1 MIKGVLDSDL
11 AEKGFNSEY
20 FFFYQ
25 VWRELTCSKT
35 LDSYQHKSLNVINGL
50 EELIHNLESYIDSVT
65 STTHSIISLNAEL
78 FKLLSRDYVL
88 RTIFPSVLNRL
99 RAYLGQSIKTIPKCR
114 ALKYHVSLLLH
125 EIQNTYDAALVE
137 CLVERIH
144 ANDMKNTYQ
153 LTSFFISRCIDKG
166 WSIKALSRKMNLSDG
181 KDVKDLLQKII
192 CSHSQKYIVVFP
204 YRLTV
209 LPPSGKTK
217 EESTLYV
224 DQQLNRFGIRVE
236 NKKELTAEYQ
246 ELNLSKYSCEK
257 FIIVSCNAKDIYGA
271 SNEAI
276 KNLSSVLNAI
286 SFFSAIEPWS
296 INNISWTVFNTEAPY
311 QDRLS
316 PKDIYGVYEY
326 LDSSTMV
333 YNRVREILTQST
345 LTELKQRI
353 ASAISYTNLS
363 HISLSE
369 EEKYINMWIAL
380 ESLIRINSFES
391 IIENIKYCIPKACT
405 IRYIYKL
412 IRNFSED
419 CARCGVSLSFDSII
433 IDLDSGDKEKIVKNM
448 LTVLRTPE
456 MAEVLKQRC
465 TTSQILSYRFKEIR
479 QLATD
484 FNELQSQTKSYHATV
499 EWHLDRLYRIRNEI
513 AHTAFTNNP
522 SLLRYSEHLYD
533 YLASTISEIT
543 RIAKE
548 KESKSFEEIISAIN
562 ANYDEFVG
570 ICNEKT
576 AKSNPEIL
584 GRLWQSG
591 IMDFI

>member
-25 VWRELTCSKT
+25 VWRELTCAKT
-35 LDSYQHKSLNVINGL
+35 FDSYQHKTLNVINGL
-50 EELIHNLESYIDSVT
+50 AELLHNLESYIDSVT
-65 STTHSIISLNAEL
+65 PTTHSIVSLCAEL
-78 FKLLSRDYVL
+78 LKLLNRDYVL
-88 RTIFPSVLNRL
+88 QTKFPPVLHRL
-99 RAYLGQSIKTIPKCR
+99 RTCLGQSLKTVSKCR
-114 ALKYHVSLLLH
+114 ALKYHVSFLLH

-144 ANDMKNTYQ
+144 ANDMENINQ
-153 LTSFFISRCIDKG
+153 LTCFFISRCIDKG
-166 WSIKALSRKMNLSDG
+166 WSITALSRKMNLSEG
-181 KDVKDLLQKII
+181 KNVEDLLQRII
-192 CSHSQKYIVVFP
+192 CSPSQEYIVVFP

-224 DQQLNRFGIRVE
+224 DQQLNRFGIRVA
-236 NKKELTAEYQ
+236 NKEVLTAEYQ

-257 FIIVSCNAKDIYGA
+257 FLIVSCNAKDIYEA

-276 KNLSSVLNAI
+276 KNLSGVLNTI

-311 QDRLS
+311 QSRLS

-333 YNRVREILTQST
+333 YNRVREILSRSAS
-345 LTELKQRI
+345 TELKQRI

-363 HISLSE
+363 HISLSA

-380 ESLIRINSFES
+380 ESLIRINCF
-391 IIENIKYCIPKACT
+391 ENIIDNIKQCIPNACA

-412 IRNFSED
+412 VRNFSED
-419 CARCGVSLSFDSII
+419 CARCGVSLSFDSIDL
-433 IDLDSGDKEKIVKNM
+433 DLDSVDKEQIVKNM
-448 LTVLRTPE
+448 FTVLRTPAI
-456 MAEVLKQRC
+456 AEVLKQRC
-465 TTSQILSYRFKEIR
+465 ATSQLLSYRFNEIK

-484 FNELQSQTKSYHATV
+484 FKKFQSQIKSYHTTV

-533 YLASTISEIT
+533 YLASTISEMT
-543 RIAKE
+543 RIAQE
-548 KESKSFEEIISAIN
+548 KQSESFEEVISAIN
-562 ANYDEFVG
+562 ANYDEFVE
-570 ICNEKT
+570 ICNEKIT
-576 AKSNPEIL
+576 KSNPEIL